1 MSRWGITQLVFT
13 EDQITALRRGERVE
27 REYWKPLDFS
37 NVDFNRIPALTIGK
51 EGSDPDMFVRLV
63 TSVQLPRG
71 EGRKRKRWSF
81 FYTFEAVA

>member
-13 EDQITALRRGERVE
+13 EEQIAALRRGERVE

-37 NVDFNRIPALTIGK
+37 NVGPNYIPAVTIGK
-51 EGSDPDMFVRLV
+51 DGTDLDLFVRLV

-71 EGRKRKRWSF
+71 EGKKRKRWSF